1 MPTTWWFFLIA
12 AGLIVMSG
20 FFSGLNLG
28 LMSLAPDE
36 LKVVMEGSADEQAKR
51 DAAKIYPLRK
61 RGNLL
66 LCTLLLGNTL
76 VNALIA
82 VLLADA
88 TDGVIGSLLTTALI
102 LIFGEIIPQSIC
114 SRYGL
119 RTGAVALP
127 FVYLFVGLCFVVCY
141 PLSKILDWAL
151 GREIT
156 AVYTK
161 NELKA
166 LLRMNLEDPAR
177 RGDFDE
183 EDGRILA
190 GALQFRDVFVDTAMT
205 PVDGCFSLPETTVLD
220 ELTLQRILKC
230 GHTRIPVMAESDETR
245 VVGVLYAKDLVGIG
259 FERQLSL
266 KRVLGAFDA
275 QKRVHEIST
284 DTKLGAAFDICKQCR
299 IHLLIVVDKT
309 KRNWPMVGII
319 TTEDIIE
326 ELIQDE
332 IVGDDDEYVDDAKAS
347 TRRPGVVETNS
358 KRYDPLALL
367 RQLSREDPSERFD
380 APPSATLAPRP
391 SLESRMSSI

>member
-1 MPTTWWFFLIA
+1 MSTPWWFFLIA

-88 TDGVIGSLLTTALI
+88 TSGLIGSLLTTALI

-127 FVYLFVGLCFVVCY
+127 FVYLFVGLCFVICY

-156 AVYTK
+156 AV
-161 NELKA
+161 
-166 LLRMNLEDPAR
+166 
-177 RGDFDE
+177 
-183 EDGRILA
+183 
-190 GALQFRDVFVDTAMT
+190 
-205 PVDGCFSLPETTVLD
+205 
-220 ELTLQRILKC
+220 
-230 GHTRIPVMAESDETR
+230 
-245 VVGVLYAKDLVGIG
+245 
-259 FERQLSL
+259 
-266 KRVLGAFDA
+266 
-275 QKRVHEIST
+275 
-284 DTKLGAAFDICKQCR
+284 
-299 IHLLIVVDKT
+299 
-309 KRNWPMVGII
+309 
-319 TTEDIIE
+319 
-326 ELIQDE
+326 
-332 IVGDDDEYVDDAKAS
+332 
-347 TRRPGVVETNS
+347 
-358 KRYDPLALL
+358 
-367 RQLSREDPSERFD
+367 
-380 APPSATLAPRP
+380 
-391 SLESRMSSI
+391 

>member
-1 MPTTWWFFLIA
+1 MSTPWWFFLIA

-284 DTKLGAAFDICKQCR
+284 DTKLGAAFDHCKRCR
-299 IHLLIVVDKT
+299 IHLLVAVWKST
-309 KRNWPMVGII
+309 N
-319 TTEDIIE
+319 
-326 ELIQDE
+326 ELC
-332 IVGDDDEYVDDAKAS
+332 Y
-347 TRRPGVVETNS
+347 
-358 KRYDPLALL
+358 L
-367 RQLSREDPSERFD
+367 
-380 APPSATLAPRP
+380 
-391 SLESRMSSI
+391 

>member
-1 MPTTWWFFLIA
+1 MDNLPPVRRRILTPPIKKPHFNSKHCLWPVATTPSTMSTPWWFFLIA

-36 LKVVMEGSADEQAKR
+36 LKVVMEGSADEQAKK

-190 GALQFRDVFVDTAMT
+190 GALQLSGDLA
-205 PVDGCFSLPETTVLD
+205 VLCGLRRVPAGSCG
-220 ELTLQRILKC
+220 LTSVEK
-230 GHTRIPVMAESDETR
+230 
-245 VVGVLYAKDLVGIG
+245 
-259 FERQLSL
+259 
-266 KRVLGAFDA
+266 
-275 QKRVHEIST
+275 
-284 DTKLGAAFDICKQCR
+284 
-299 IHLLIVVDKT
+299 
-309 KRNWPMVGII
+309 
-319 TTEDIIE
+319 
-326 ELIQDE
+326 
-332 IVGDDDEYVDDAKAS
+332 
-347 TRRPGVVETNS
+347 TRRTPGQRPSIPPRRRFQRELPHQRGSYRRAVET
-358 KRYDPLALL
+358 
-367 RQLSREDPSERFD
+367 
-380 APPSATLAPRP
+380 
-391 SLESRMSSI
+391 